1 MSPLLTKRMRIS
13 ANFLQLMLG
22 LGALLFG
29 LMGYIL
35 GRPVDPTYLGSM
47 ISNLFGSIPFRIN
60 NYGTIGGV
68 LPEFL
73 HPFALALITMALF
86 PQASRKV
93 RAMICLFWLVVD
105 LFFEIGQCFG
115 HQIAQSMTKI
125 LPQGGV
131 SELLINYFVRG
142 TYDNLDILAICMGI
156 ISAFIINE
164 LTINKGGIGDE
175 TQIFKQR
182 RTNMLKTPKQGA
194 ILETGG

>member
-1 MSPLLTKRMRIS
+1 MFSLLTKRIRIS
-13 ANFLQLMLG
+13 ENFLQLILG

-29 LMGYIL
+29 LMGYML
-35 GRPVDPTYLGSM
+35 SRPVDSTYLGSM
-47 ISNLFGSIPFRIN
+47 ISSFFRSLPFRIN
-60 NYGTIGGV
+60 NYGIIGGV

-73 HPFALALITMALF
+73 HPFALALITMAIF

-115 HQIAQSMTKI
+115 RQIAQSMTKI

-131 SELLINYFVRG
+131 SEILIHYFVNG
-142 TYDNLDILAICMGI
+142 TYDNLDIFAIWVGI
-156 ISAFIINE
+156 ISAFIISE
-164 LTINKGGIGDE
+164 LLVKKGGKGDE
-175 TQIFKQR
+175 TQIFNQR
-182 RTNMLKTPKQGA
+182 RANMFKTPNQGA